1 MLIFIIKLFFSQ
13 ETHIIH
19 EFSSDFYG
27 QLLKLCI
34 CGYLR
39 PEKNF
44 DSLDALKTAINDDI
58 EQAKLLLDT
67 DQFKGYKS
75 NDFFK
80 Q

>member
-1 MLIFIIKLFFSQ
+1 MVCFCRQ

-19 EFSSDFYG
+19 KFDGDLYG
-27 QLLKLCI
+27 QKLKLCI

-44 DSLDALKTAINDDI
+44 DSLESLIKAINEDI
-58 EQAKLLLDT
+58 ENAKKDLDA
-67 DQFKGYKS
+67 DEFKSYKT

-80 Q
+80 N